1 MVPES
6 SNVRDGHM
14 DGDPTPAKKGDGDA
28 KDQSAE
34 SDPIEDSKQQ
44 GGVRS
49 QKDGDAN
56 DDSDENESHQEVIS
70 C

>member
-1 MVPES
+1 MVPGS
-6 SNVRDGHM
+6 SNVGDGPM
-14 DGDPTPAKKGDGDA
+14 DADPAPVKKGDGDA
-28 KDQSAE
+28 KDQSEE
-34 SDPIEDSKQQ
+34 SAAVEGSKQQ

-56 DDSDENESHQEVIS
+56 DDSDENESDQEVMS